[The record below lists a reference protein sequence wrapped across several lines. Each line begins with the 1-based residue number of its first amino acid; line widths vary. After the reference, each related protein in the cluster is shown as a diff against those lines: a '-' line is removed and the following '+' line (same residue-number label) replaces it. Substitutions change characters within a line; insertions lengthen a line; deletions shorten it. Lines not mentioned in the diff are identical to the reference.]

1 MFTAFLDACV
11 LLPVALGDT
20 LLRAAEA
27 DLYRPA
33 WSPRVQ
39 DEVRRAFSRV
49 RPDLPPSRIE
59 ARLRAADRVFPD
71 ALTTGYEPLEAGVA
85 LPDPDDRHVVAAAVT
100 ARADAVVTAN
110 LADFPDATLGP
121 LGLHAVG
128 PDDFLLDLLDLA
140 PGRMARLVEE
150 QAAATSRPSLTV
162 ADVLIALGRAGA
174 PRFASAVRSARRG
187 VASTTGVGRAA
198 RSL

>member
-39 DEVRRAFSRV
+39 DEVRRAFTLV
-49 RPDLPPSRIE
+49 RPDLPPARIE
-59 ARLRAADRVFPD
+59 ARLRAADREFPD
-71 ALTTGYEPLEAGVA
+71 ALTTGFEPIENGLA
-85 LPDPDDRHVVAAAVT
+85 LPDPDDRHVVAAAVA

-110 LADFPDATLGP
+110 LADFPDAVLGP

-140 PGRMARLVEE
+140 PGRMRGIVQE
-150 QAAATSRPSLTV
+150 QAAATSRPALDV
-162 ADVLIALGRAGA
+162 DDVLIALGRAGA
-174 PRFASAVRSARRG
+174 PRFASEVRASRWEAATRRP
-187 VASTTGVGRAA
+187 VDDRRAA
-198 RSL
+198 L

>member
-39 DEVRRAFSRV
+39 EEVRRAFAVV

-59 ARLRAADRVFPD
+59 ARLRAADREFPD
-71 ALTTGYEPLEAGVA
+71 ALTTGYEPIEAGLV
-85 LPDPDDRHVVAAAVT
+85 LPDPDDRHVVAAAVA

-110 LADFPDATLGP
+110 LADFPEAALGP
-121 LGLHAVG
+121 LGLQAVG

-140 PGRMARLVEE
+140 PARMGRVVEE
-150 QAAATSRPSLTV
+150 QAAATSRPALDV
-162 ADVLIALGRAGA
+162 EDVLIALGRAGA
-174 PRFASAVRSARRG
+174 AGFASAVRSARRERPSEPG
-187 VASTTGVGRAA
+187 VAQEVVVV
-198 RSL
+198 